1 LISGGDGHVLSGLV
15 WYVTPCIHLAK
26 SQNKQTNK
34 QTNNNK
40 IHVGGKFMLS
50 FNIYRVFES
59 FIYLILNK
67 EY

>member
-1 LISGGDGHVLSGLV
+1 MCMDTYFLV

-26 SQNKQTNK
+26 SQNKQTNKQISK

-59 FIYLILNK
+59 FIYNF
-67 EY
+67 E